1 MTETR
6 MKLGIEAASLKV
18 NGKAEQARKA
28 QEELYN
34 LRSIIPK
41 EKRDKLTAKISLVNA
56 KISRRKWNDRYDLQ
70 SLRKIEVTSALL
82 YIGVFL
88 AGLGAWNARLK

>member
-1 MTETR
+1 ME
-6 MKLGIEAASLKV
+6 LGIEAATLKV

-28 QEELYN
+28 QDELYN

-41 EKRDKLTAKISLVNA
+41 EKRDNLTAKISLINA
-56 KISRRKWNDRYDLQ
+56 KISRRKWSDRYDSQ
-70 SLRKIEVTSALL
+70 VLRKIEITSALL

-88 AGLGAWNARLK
+88 SAFGAWGMRDG